1 MKSIKTK
8 GYSRGG
14 IILLCSLVY
23 FVSYFSRK
31 DFAAVMAG
39 MLSENVVTRSTA
51 GLIGTMLF
59 AFYGAGQLI
68 SGYLGDK
75 IKPHYLII
83 IGLST
88 TGVCNA
94 LMPIIPEGV
103 MIAVWGVNGL
113 AQAML
118 WPPIVKM
125 LSKYLDHKSYVTANL
140 IVTSAAHVATILLY
154 IYVPICLS
162 FMSWQAVFFTA
173 SVLSLCSVLL
183 FAIALRIVLPKSEED
198 HISSD
203 SPGSGAEDT
212 GTPST
217 VEAID
222 ITAEPPVKKGIV
234 SILRDSGVITAL
246 VCIIVCG
253 FLRDGIESWLPTL
266 YSEAFGRAA
275 SESILVSVILPIFS
289 ILSISAVTALH
300 KGKLF
305 SNELSGSVILFGA
318 AAICA
323 VPLVFLVRLDG
334 IVFGIISL
342 ILTSL
347 ICAAMHGVNFLL
359 ISCLPGRFA
368 SMGRAATV
376 SGLCNSCVYIGAAI
390 STYGI
395 AMISKSLGWSW
406 TIAAWIA
413 LCAVGIVFCFVSYKR
428 YARHISAQHN
438 M

>member
-94 LMPIIPEGV
+94 LMPIIPEGA

-183 FAIALRIVLPKSEED
+183 FYFPE
-198 HISSD
+198 
-203 SPGSGAEDT
+203 
-212 GTPST
+212 
-217 VEAID
+217 
-222 ITAEPPVKKGIV
+222 
-234 SILRDSGVITAL
+234 
-246 VCIIVCG
+246 
-253 FLRDGIESWLPTL
+253 
-266 YSEAFGRAA
+266 
-275 SESILVSVILPIFS
+275 
-289 ILSISAVTALH
+289 
-300 KGKLF
+300 
-305 SNELSGSVILFGA
+305 
-318 AAICA
+318 
-323 VPLVFLVRLDG
+323 
-334 IVFGIISL
+334 
-342 ILTSL
+342 
-347 ICAAMHGVNFLL
+347 
-359 ISCLPGRFA
+359 
-368 SMGRAATV
+368 
-376 SGLCNSCVYIGAAI
+376 
-390 STYGI
+390 
-395 AMISKSLGWSW
+395 
-406 TIAAWIA
+406 
-413 LCAVGIVFCFVSYKR
+413 
-428 YARHISAQHN
+428 
-438 M
+438 